1 MNLRHL
7 RAVIHTARLGSISKA
22 AEAVHATQPAVSQAI
37 AGLERSFDATLFER
51 RASGAFPTSEG
62 RLVADRGERL
72 FTHLAE
78 AERRILAA
86 LPQDTRRPTV
96 QLGRAVSYSQ
106 LLAFATFARAGSFVA
121 AASRLGL
128 SVPTVHRSARAFE
141 RLAGIP
147 LFEQGSHGI
156 ALNRLGAD
164 VAMRAS
170 LALREIQLIR
180 QDLDESRGL
189 IQGMLTIASLPLM
202 RSYVLPL
209 VLTRLSERHPA
220 AEFSVVEGSY
230 ESLLH
235 ALRMGEVD
243 VLLGALWN
251 PAPAGDVR
259 EETLFDDTLSI
270 VARAGHPLVERP
282 SLSLADLDG
291 SSWIVPKLGTPTR
304 DIFEVMRT
312 EGMTLGA
319 PLIETSCF
327 AALRGLLL
335 ESNRLAIIS
344 RRQIVYEERAG
355 LLSALP
361 VPIVGASRPVGL
373 TVRVDWMPTQLA
385 RDFVDTMHA
394 STSFDA

>member
-7 RAVIHTARLGSISKA
+7 RAAIQTARLGSISKA

-37 AGLERSFDATLFER
+37 AGLERSFDAILFER

-62 RLVADRGERL
+62 RLVAGRGERL
-72 FTHLAE
+72 FAHLAE

-86 LPQDTRRPTV
+86 MPQDTRHPTV

-106 LLAFATFARAGSFVA
+106 LLAFATFARAGSFAA

-128 SVPTVHRSARAFE
+128 SIPTVHRSARAFE
-141 RLAGIP
+141 GLAGIP
-147 LFEQGSHGI
+147 LFEQGSRGVS
-156 ALNRLGAD
+156 LNRLGAE

-170 LALREIQLIR
+170 LALREIHLIR

-189 IQGMLTIASLPLM
+189 IQGMLTIASLPLL

-251 PAPAGDVR
+251 PAPASDVR

-304 DIFEVMRT
+304 DIFEVMLE

-335 ESNRLAIIS
+335 ESDRLAIIS
-344 RRQIVYEERAG
+344 RRQVVYEERAG

-361 VPIVGASRPVGL
+361 VPIAGASRPVGL

-385 RDFVDTMHA
+385 RDFVETMRA
-394 STSFDA
+394 STSFEA